1 LHYDFI
7 FLILFLD
14 KRRRLDDSN
23 EAITPKF
30 ATNVVQNNN
39 SSSSSSSSGNSNA
52 VHAPFDGKEVEEQ
65 HRDHDQEIEV
75 LLKRILSSKKSP
87 KDEYYFKNDVLF
99 DRLLEAHAYCKRKME
114 PSSSPRG
121 QTVAF
126 EYYLRKKK
134 IETIISERDLY
145 HFF

>member
-30 ATNVVQNNN
+30 ATNVVQNNS

-65 HRDHDQEIEV
+65 HRDHDQEIDV
-75 LLKRILSSKKSP
+75 LLKRFFLRRSHQRMNII
-87 KDEYYFKNDVLF
+87 FKMMFYLIVFWRHMHTVNVKWNLLLVHEVK
-99 DRLLEAHAYCKRKME
+99 RLHMN
-114 PSSSPRG
+114 
-121 QTVAF
+121 
-126 EYYLRKKK
+126 
-134 IETIISERDLY
+134 II
-145 HFF
+145 

>member
-30 ATNVVQNNN
+30 ATNVVQNN
-39 SSSSSSSSGNSNA
+39 SSSSSNNSNSNA

-87 KDEYYFKNDVLF
+87 KDEYYF
-99 DRLLEAHAYCKRKME
+99 
-114 PSSSPRG
+114 
-121 QTVAF
+121 
-126 EYYLRKKK
+126 
-134 IETIISERDLY
+134 
-145 HFF
+145 